1 MDYQK
6 LLQGTVVQVL
16 KKEKATAFMKYE
28 TQLLQV
34 ELIGK
39 QVTLLNHPEESPRW
53 ELPTCETS
61 PRALDLC
68 CLSGGLQASSQTVN
82 RICKARLYVLVT
94 FTVWRKAKK
103 GARGTVVLQGPYWL
117 ARSRSLPSNLG
128 QDKGWTVALAEL
140 KRENVSERDV
150 DSNSTGGDDCMG
162 LLDVEGRESKVDT
175 LISTEMRADMKVGEY
190 KLSWEH

>member
-1 MDYQK
+1 M
-6 LLQGTVVQVL
+6 L

-28 TQLLQV
+28 TQLLQI

-39 QVTLLNHPEESPRW
+39 QATLLNRPEESPRW

-68 CLSGGLQASSQTVN
+68 CLSRGLQASSETIN
-82 RICKARLYVLVT
+82 RICKARLCVLVT
-94 FTVWRKAKK
+94 FTVWRKAKE

-117 ARSRSLPSNLG
+117 ARSRSLPSSLG
-128 QDKGWTVALAEL
+128 QDKGGTVALAEL

-150 DSNSTGGDDCMG
+150 DSDSTGGDDCMG
-162 LLDVEGRESKVDT
+162 LLDAEGRESKVDT
-175 LISTEMRADMKVGEY
+175 LISTEMRADLKVGEY